1 MQNFCVILTDS
12 TLLTGSKQTTV
23 SDSWSFSK
31 RRKSTAHS
39 GVGYC
44 VTMKRLGFVNDCKN
58 AKHKTHGIF
67 MVSLMIIIVNP
78 HFLYVNILWRM
89 HYRYCNSVD
98 VGIPFFN
105 KWTKM
110 QTVFVNYQKK
120 WKDFFQKYEVKRDI
134 NKVGLLKMAFNR
146 FIIKSFIWA
155 TNFIQLIIKNI
166 FKLWSK
172 GN

>member
-1 MQNFCVILTDS
+1 MWIWWRYDWQWQFKWIVQNFSVILTDS

-67 MVSLMIIIVNP
+67 MISLMIIIVNP

-89 HYRYCNSVD
+89 HYRYCDSVD
-98 VGIPFFN
+98 VGIPFIN

-110 QTVFVNYQKK
+110 QTVFVNYEKNEKIFFRNMQ
-120 WKDFFQKYEVKRDI
+120 WK
-134 NKVGLLKMAFNR
+134 GTL
-146 FIIKSFIWA
+146 IK
-155 TNFIQLIIKNI
+155 LVY
-166 FKLWSK
+166 
-172 GN
+172 